1 MHKYYNFKW
10 LNKSYAR
17 EWISFEASLDGLKK
31 TNPTEKN
38 MLFWD
43 NDHQLLQEITNLFEN
58 YIFILRS
65 SFVTNYD
72 MYIEEMEKTIKMI
85 EVKSSINN

>member
-1 MHKYYNFKW
+1 
-10 LNKSYAR
+10 
-17 EWISFEASLDGLKK
+17 
-31 TNPTEKN
+31 